1 LTKQPWF
8 NSASRGNEYGLDN
21 FFIQFFPSCPYRFG
35 DRLSQVLRMA
45 GFAEKGAIT
54 SLAGF
59 ASRSGHFVGRFCRGS
74 LSPEARQPYNN
85 AGRLQV
91 GAGCFSTHTSSLLDA
106 PQRPSEL
113 R

>member
-45 GFAEKGAIT
+45 GFAEKGAIKSGVT

-59 ASRSGHFVGRFCRGS
+59 AGVRFPQKRGS
-74 LSPEARQPYNN
+74 RTTTPAAFR
-85 AGRLQV
+85 
-91 GAGCFSTHTSSLLDA
+91 
-106 PQRPSEL
+106 
-113 R
+113 